1 MLRSIW
7 SVWVTSRMR
16 RNWER
21 HVNRL
26 LTTIIVA
33 ALWPAAVSAQ
43 TTPEWNQIKG
53 ELAAALKSK
62 GDPERGQ
69 TAFVA
74 CQGCHR
80 KDASGRTSGAYPRL
94 SGQHATVL
102 MKQISDIRAGR
113 RNNPKM
119 EPYVEDHLAAPED
132 IADIAVYL
140 ETLPI
145 AAENGKGPGINQAQ
159 GKEIYVRDCAECHGA
174 KGEGSAAKFYPMVAA
189 QHYRYLLRELRFI
202 RDGDRGNSN
211 PDMVKVI
218 KSYRDAQLEALADYM
233 AQMGPPARK

>member
-1 MLRSIW
+1 MNKFLTSI
-7 SVWVTSRMR
+7 V
-16 RNWER
+16 
-21 HVNRL
+21 
-26 LTTIIVA
+26 VA
-33 ALWPAAVSAQ
+33 AMLPVAASAQ
-43 TTPEWNQIKG
+43 TTAEWNQIKG
-53 ELAAALKSK
+53 ELAEALKAK
-62 GDPERGQ
+62 GDPARGEM
-69 TAFVA
+69 AFVA

-102 MKQISDIRAGR
+102 MKQISDIRSGR

-132 IADIAVYL
+132 IADIATYL

-145 AAENGKGPGINQAQ
+145 STENGKGPGANLAA
-159 GKEIYVRDCAECHGA
+159 GKEIYDRDCVECHG
-174 KGEGSAAKFYPMVAA
+174 KNGEGSAAKFFPMVAA

-233 AQMGPPARK
+233 AQMPPPKK

>member
-1 MLRSIW
+1 
-7 SVWVTSRMR
+7 
-16 RNWER
+16 
-21 HVNRL
+21 VNKF

-33 ALWPAAVSAQ
+33 AMLPAAVSAQ
-43 TTPEWNQIKG
+43 TAPEWNQIKG
-53 ELAAALKSK
+53 ELAAALKTK
-62 GDPERGQ
+62 GDPARGE

-102 MKQISDIRAGR
+102 MKQISDIRSGR

-145 AAENGKGPGINQAQ
+145 SKENGKGPGANLAA
-159 GKEIYVRDCAECHGA
+159 GKAIYDRDCVECHG
-174 KGEGSAAKFYPMVAA
+174 KNGEGDAPKFFPMVAA

-233 AQMGPPARK
+233 AQMPPPKK

>member
-1 MLRSIW
+1 M
-7 SVWVTSRMR
+7 
-16 RNWER
+16 NK
-21 HVNRL
+21 L
-26 LTTIIVA
+26 LTTILVA
-33 ALWPAAVSAQ
+33 VLWPAAVSAQ
-43 TTPEWNQIKG
+43 SAQEWNQIKG
-53 ELAAALKSK
+53 ELAEALKTK
-62 GDPERGQ
+62 GDAARGAD
-69 TAFVA
+69 AFVA

-80 KDASGRTSGAYPRL
+80 KDGSGRTSGAYPRL

-119 EPYVEDHLAAPED
+119 EPYVEDHLAEPAD
-132 IADIAVYL
+132 IADIAVFL

-145 AAENGKGPGINQAQ
+145 STENGKGPGVNLAP
-159 GKEIYVRDCAECHGA
+159 GKVIYDHDCAECHGA
-174 KGEGSAAKFYPMVAA
+174 NGEGSAEKFYPMVAA

-233 AQMGPPARK
+233 AQMSPPARR

>member
-1 MLRSIW
+1 
-7 SVWVTSRMR
+7 MR
-16 RNWER
+16 K
-21 HVNRL
+21 L

-43 TTPEWNQIKG
+43 SAQEWNQIKG
-53 ELAAALKSK
+53 ELAEALKAK
-62 GDPERGQ
+62 GDVARGEA
-69 TAFVA
+69 AFVA

-80 KDASGRTSGAYPRL
+80 KDGSGRTSGAYPRL

-119 EPYVEDHLAAPED
+119 EPYVEDHLAEPVD
-132 IADIAVYL
+132 IADISVFL

-145 AAENGKGPGINQAQ
+145 STENGKGPGVNLAE
-159 GKEIYVRDCAECHGA
+159 GKEIYARDCAECHGTN
-174 KGEGSAAKFYPMVAA
+174 GEGSAEKFYPMVAA

-218 KSYRDAQLEALADYM
+218 KSYRDAQLEALAEYM

>member
-1 MLRSIW
+1 M
-7 SVWVTSRMR
+7 
-16 RNWER
+16 NKF
-21 HVNRL
+21 

-33 ALWPAAVSAQ
+33 AMLPAAVSAQ

-53 ELAAALKSK
+53 ELAEALKAK
-62 GDPERGQ
+62 GDVARGEV
-69 TAFVA
+69 AFVA

-102 MKQISDIRAGR
+102 MKQISDIRSGR

-145 AAENGKGPGINQAQ
+145 STENGKGPGANLAA
-159 GKEIYVRDCAECHGA
+159 GKAIYDRDCVECHG
-174 KGEGSAAKFYPMVAA
+174 KNGEGDAPKFFPMVAA

-233 AQMGPPARK
+233 AQMPPPKK